1 MNKLFSYKIASIFA
15 LKTKTARAEED
26 LKSSVYPYNNSDSK
40 WKPDWDQLD
49 TNRQSYSK
57 IMYLIAMPESISNKD
72 TSNDGHNKLKR
83 SIEKVRDLIVSG
95 DHYRVSLV
103 SGLDFKLHLHGIYR
117 PILEQLVHRIL
128 DYNKCKP
135 KHLQGYLKM
144 ADEGLEEYVRSVRGS
159 PVKRLDPSYEG
170 AQVDGYDY
178 KRNLAKMNFVFQEM
192 FHRAKC
198 MDSPAVV
205 ACILPVNFIKFAVI
219 RLLQLQLDSFG
230 RFEIEEGS
238 ITKVVI
244 HKNGETN
251 VYQTNMVSH
260 FFEEDTSINNSTNST
275 NDTSD
280 SKHKS
285 WKDKMKSILPGKK
298 NK

>member
-1 MNKLFSYKIASIFA
+1 
-15 LKTKTARAEED
+15 
-26 LKSSVYPYNNSDSK
+26 
-40 WKPDWDQLD
+40 
-49 TNRQSYSK
+49 
-57 IMYLIAMPESISNKD
+57 MYLIAMPESVSSKD
-72 TSNDGHNKLKR
+72 TNNDGHDKLKR

-103 SGLDFKLHLHGIYR
+103 SGLDFKLHLHGTYR

-128 DYNKCKP
+128 EYNKCKP
-135 KHLQGYLKM
+135 QHLQGYLKL
-144 ADEGLEEYVRSVRGS
+144 ADESLEEYVRSVKGS
-159 PVKRLDPSYEG
+159 PVKKLDPSYENEE
-170 AQVDGYDY
+170 VDGYDY
-178 KRNLAKMNFVFQEM
+178 KRNLAKMNFVFKEM
-192 FHRAKC
+192 FHRATC

-251 VYQTNMVSH
+251 VYQTNMVTH
-260 FFEEDTSINNSTNST
+260 LFEGDANSTVSSS

-280 SKHKS
+280 SKQKS

-298 NK
+298 SK